1 MRGSRFVVAAW
12 LLAGFVSPGAAEQ
25 FGVAPPGGAE
35 QDVGAVEGPEIQA
48 VLARYCQACHN
59 QRSTVGRETGLAF
72 DALDVGAIAGD
83 AERWEHVV
91 RRLRNGSMPPAGRS
105 RPAADTY
112 DRVAAWIES
121 RLDAAAEAD
130 PDPGRPAV
138 LHRLN
143 RAEYR
148 NAVRDLLALDVDVSS
163 LLPPDTSSYG
173 FDNIGDVLGLSPLLL
188 ESYLAAANRI
198 SRLAVASDSGV
209 AVTADV
215 YRVSTELT
223 QRDRLDGLPFGTR
236 GGTLVEH
243 FFPVDGEYEIR
254 VRLARNGAS
263 GNGGDIVGLNEPHRV
278 EIAVDGARAG
288 LLTVG
293 ANLAAEDSD
302 WSAGPQEAADA
313 NLRVRVPVQA
323 GPRRL
328 AVSFLRRPS
337 AQVERVRRPFLRALL
352 EHDRTH
358 DLPYV
363 SEVIVTGPYRSAA
376 PVSTPS
382 RDRIFTC
389 RPEAGAAA
397 ERACAGE
404 ILSALARR
412 AFRRPIDANDLGVL
426 LPFYEAGR
434 REGGFERG
442 IEQALARLL
451 VSPSFLFRIELDP
464 VDAASGRAYPVE
476 DLSLASRLS
485 FFLWSSL
492 PDDELI
498 ELADRGGLSD
508 PDVLE
513 RQVRRMLADPRADA
527 LADNFA
533 GQWLYLR
540 NVPAARP
547 DFRRFPN
554 VDDNLRHAFRRET
567 ELLFHS
573 IVREDRSVIDLLAA
587 DYTFRQRALG
597 AALRHPVRLR
607 RPLPAREHCRPS
619 DAGRP
624 PGAGQHAHRAVA
636 VDPHVAGEARH
647 LDSREH
653 PRDDAARPAA
663 GRAGAGG
670 ERERRPRDH
679 DAGGDGAA
687 PRQPDVR
694 GVPPVDGPAGAGAGE
709 LRRGRPLAR
718 EGRVG
723 RAAGRFGRASRRHAL
738 HGGRGAEAGIAG
750 EPGAVP
756 ADADGEAAD
765 LCPGARPGVHGR
777 SRGAA
782 HRARRRV
789 RGASFFG
796 AGARHRQERAVP
808 AAAVGR
814 CCSGSG
820 RLTAR
825 SLHRER
831 RRPPGE
837 GWLGGKR
844 SRGRRFAGWKNQER
858 GARGGIMLIT
868 KRALPRRTFLR
879 GAGAALALPLLD
891 AMVPAAS
898 ALSRTAADPVR
909 RLGFVYFPN
918 GANMFQ
924 WQSKGEGKA
933 FELSPTLAPLGP
945 FRDAVTV
952 LSGLDNDPA
961 KTRGAT
967 ASATT
972 RAPVPRG

>member
-1 MRGSRFVVAAW
+1 MQRGFSRGLLGPRFLVVVG
-12 LLAGFVSPGAAEQ
+12 LLVACMGPATARPGFAQPENLAVSAGES
-25 FGVAPPGGAE
+25 GGSA
-35 QDVGAVEGPEIQA
+35 DIQA
-48 VLARYCQACHN
+48 LLRRYCQACHN

-72 DALDVGAIAGD
+72 DVLDAGEIAGD

-91 RRLRNGSMPPAGRS
+91 RRLRNGSMPPAGRL
-105 RPAADTY
+105 RPDAETY
-112 DRVAAWIES
+112 ERVATWLET
-121 RLDAAAEAD
+121 RLDAAADAN

-163 LLPPDTSSYG
+163 VLPPDTSSYG

-223 QRDRLDGLPFGTR
+223 QRNRLEGLPFGTR
-236 GGTLVEH
+236 GGTLVDH

-263 GNGGDIVGLNEPHRV
+263 GNGGDIVGLNEPHQV

-293 ANLAAEDSD
+293 ASAAAEDSD
-302 WSAGPQEAADA
+302 WSAAPQEPGDA

-328 AVSFLRRPS
+328 AVSFLRRPA

-363 SEVIVTGPYRSAA
+363 SEVIVTGPYGPSV
-376 PVSTPS
+376 PESTPS

-389 RPEAGAAA
+389 RPEASAAA
-397 ERACAGE
+397 ERACAEE
-404 ILSALARR
+404 ILAALARR
-412 AFRRPIDANDLGVL
+412 AFRRPVDARDLGVL

-476 DLSLASRLS
+476 DQALASRLS

-492 PDDELI
+492 PDEELL
-498 ELADRGGLSD
+498 ELADRGALSD

-567 ELLFHS
+567 ELLFQS
-573 IVREDRSVIDLLAA
+573 IVREDRSAIDLLAA
-587 DYTFRQRALG
+587 DYTFVNERLARHYDIPHVYGDHFRRVGTADHPMRGGLLGQGSMLTVQSLSTRTSPVKRGIWVLENILGTPPPDPPPDVPELEASANDGRELTMREAMERHRANPTCAACHRLMDPLGLALENFDAVGRWRETDASGEPLDVSGELPDGTRFAGVAELKQALLANPEPFLRTLTEKLLTYALG
-597 AALRHPVRLR
+597 RGLEYADAPAVRRIVRDAAS
-607 RPLPAREHCRPS
+607 REHRFSALVLGIVKSVPFQQRRS
-619 DAGRP
+619 
-624 PGAGQHAHRAVA
+624 
-636 VDPHVAGEARH
+636 AGEA
-647 LDSREH
+647 
-653 PRDDAARPAA
+653 
-663 GRAGAGG
+663 
-670 ERERRPRDH
+670 
-679 DAGGDGAA
+679 
-687 PRQPDVR
+687 
-694 GVPPVDGPAGAGAGE
+694 
-709 LRRGRPLAR
+709 
-718 EGRVG
+718 
-723 RAAGRFGRASRRHAL
+723 AS
-738 HGGRGAEAGIAG
+738 
-750 EPGAVP
+750 V
-756 ADADGEAAD
+756 
-765 LCPGARPGVHGR
+765 
-777 SRGAA
+777 
-782 HRARRRV
+782 
-789 RGASFFG
+789 
-796 AGARHRQERAVP
+796 
-808 AAAVGR
+808 
-814 CCSGSG
+814 
-820 RLTAR
+820 
-825 SLHRER
+825 
-831 RRPPGE
+831 
-837 GWLGGKR
+837 
-844 SRGRRFAGWKNQER
+844 NQ
-858 GARGGIMLIT
+858 
-868 KRALPRRTFLR
+868 
-879 GAGAALALPLLD
+879 
-891 AMVPAAS
+891 
-898 ALSRTAADPVR
+898 
-909 RLGFVYFPN
+909 
-918 GANMFQ
+918 
-924 WQSKGEGKA
+924 
-933 FELSPTLAPLGP
+933 
-945 FRDAVTV
+945 
-952 LSGLDNDPA
+952 
-961 KTRGAT
+961 
-967 ASATT
+967 
-972 RAPVPRG
+972 

>member
-1 MRGSRFVVAAW
+1 MQRGFSRGLLGPRFLVVVG
-12 LLAGFVSPGAAEQ
+12 LLVACMGPATARPGFAQPENLAVSAGES
-25 FGVAPPGGAE
+25 GGSA
-35 QDVGAVEGPEIQA
+35 DIQA
-48 VLARYCQACHN
+48 LLRRYCQACHN

-72 DALDVGAIAGD
+72 DVLDAGEIAGD

-91 RRLRNGSMPPAGRS
+91 RRLRNGSMPPAGRL
-105 RPAADTY
+105 RPDAETY
-112 DRVAAWIES
+112 ERVATWLET
-121 RLDAAAEAD
+121 RLDAAADAN

-163 LLPPDTSSYG
+163 VLPPDTSSYG

-223 QRDRLDGLPFGTR
+223 QRNRLEGLPFGTR
-236 GGTLVEH
+236 GGTLVDH

-263 GNGGDIVGLNEPHRV
+263 GNGGDIVGLNEPHQV

-293 ANLAAEDSD
+293 ASAAAEDAD
-302 WSAGPQEAADA
+302 WSAAPQEPGDA

-328 AVSFLRRPS
+328 AVSFLRRPA

-363 SEVIVTGPYRSAA
+363 SEVIVTGPYGPSV
-376 PVSTPS
+376 PESTPS

-389 RPEAGAAA
+389 RPEASAAA
-397 ERACAGE
+397 ERACAEE
-404 ILSALARR
+404 ILAALARR
-412 AFRRPIDANDLGVL
+412 AFRRPVDARDLGVL

-476 DLSLASRLS
+476 DQALASRLS

-492 PDDELI
+492 PDEQLL
-498 ELADRGGLSD
+498 ELADRGALSD

-567 ELLFHS
+567 ELLFQS
-573 IVREDRSVIDLLAA
+573 IVREDRSAIDLLAA
-587 DYTFRQRALG
+587 DYTFVNERLARHYDIPHVYGDHFRRVSTADHPMRGGLLGQGSMLTVQSLSTRTSPVKRGIWVLENILGTTPPDPPPDVPELEASANDGRELTMREAMERHRANPTCAACHRLMDPLGLALENFDAVGRWRETDASGEPLDVSGELPDGTRFAGVAKLKRALLANPEPFLRTLTEKLLTYALG
-597 AALRHPVRLR
+597 RGLEYTDAPAVRRIVRDAAS
-607 RPLPAREHCRPS
+607 REHRFSALVLGIVKSVPFQQRRS
-619 DAGRP
+619 
-624 PGAGQHAHRAVA
+624 
-636 VDPHVAGEARH
+636 AGEA
-647 LDSREH
+647 
-653 PRDDAARPAA
+653 
-663 GRAGAGG
+663 
-670 ERERRPRDH
+670 
-679 DAGGDGAA
+679 
-687 PRQPDVR
+687 
-694 GVPPVDGPAGAGAGE
+694 
-709 LRRGRPLAR
+709 
-718 EGRVG
+718 
-723 RAAGRFGRASRRHAL
+723 AS
-738 HGGRGAEAGIAG
+738 
-750 EPGAVP
+750 V
-756 ADADGEAAD
+756 
-765 LCPGARPGVHGR
+765 
-777 SRGAA
+777 
-782 HRARRRV
+782 
-789 RGASFFG
+789 
-796 AGARHRQERAVP
+796 
-808 AAAVGR
+808 
-814 CCSGSG
+814 
-820 RLTAR
+820 
-825 SLHRER
+825 
-831 RRPPGE
+831 
-837 GWLGGKR
+837 
-844 SRGRRFAGWKNQER
+844 NQ
-858 GARGGIMLIT
+858 
-868 KRALPRRTFLR
+868 
-879 GAGAALALPLLD
+879 
-891 AMVPAAS
+891 
-898 ALSRTAADPVR
+898 
-909 RLGFVYFPN
+909 
-918 GANMFQ
+918 
-924 WQSKGEGKA
+924 
-933 FELSPTLAPLGP
+933 
-945 FRDAVTV
+945 
-952 LSGLDNDPA
+952 
-961 KTRGAT
+961 
-967 ASATT
+967 
-972 RAPVPRG
+972 

>member
-1 MRGSRFVVAAW
+1 MRGPRFVVAAW
-12 LLAGFVSPGAAEQ
+12 LLAGFASPGVAQQSGAALP
-25 FGVAPPGGAE
+25 GGGAE
-35 QDVGAVEGPEIQA
+35 QDVGAVAGAEIGA

-72 DALDVGAIAGD
+72 DVLDVGEIAGD

-91 RRLRNGSMPPAGRS
+91 RRLRNGSMPPAGRP

-112 DRVAAWIES
+112 DRVATWIES
-121 RLDAAAEAD
+121 RLDAAADAN

-198 SRLAVASDSGV
+198 GRLAVASDSGV

-236 GGTLVEH
+236 GGTLVDH

-263 GNGGDIVGLNEPHRV
+263 GNGGDIVGLNEAHQV

-302 WSAGPQEAADA
+302 WSAGPLEAADA

-363 SEVIVTGPYRSAA
+363 SEVIVTGPYRPAA
-376 PVSTPS
+376 PASTPS

-389 RPEAGAAA
+389 RPEPGAEA
-397 ERACAGE
+397 ERACAEE
-404 ILSALARR
+404 ILTALARQ
-412 AFRRPIDANDLGVL
+412 AYRRPIDANDLGVL

-464 VDAASGRAYPVE
+464 VDAASATAYPVE
-476 DLSLASRLS
+476 DLALASRLS

-492 PDDELI
+492 PDEELLD
-498 ELADRGGLSD
+498 LADRGGLTD

-527 LADNFA
+527 LAENFA

-540 NVPAARP
+540 NVPSARP

-567 ELLFHS
+567 ELLFQS
-573 IVREDRSVIDLLAA
+573 VVREDRSALDLLAA
-587 DYTFRQRALG
+587 DYTFVNERLARHYDIPYVYGDHFRRVSTAGHPMRGGLLG
-597 AALRHPVRLR
+597 QGSMLTVQSLSTRTSPVKRGIWILENILGTT
-607 RPLPAREHCRPS
+607 PPDPPPDVPELEASANDGRELSMRE
-619 DAGRP
+619 AMER
-624 PGAGQHAHRAVA
+624 HRANPTCAACHRLMDPLGLALENFDA
-636 VDPHVAGEARH
+636 VGRW
-647 LDSREH
+647 RET
-653 PRDDAARPAA
+653 DAS
-663 GRAGAGG
+663 
-670 ERERRPRDH
+670 
-679 DAGGDGAA
+679 
-687 PRQPDVR
+687 
-694 GVPPVDGPAGAGAGE
+694 GVPLDVSGALPDGTRIHG
-709 LRRGRPLAR
+709 RRGI
-718 EGRVG
+718 
-723 RAAGRFGRASRRHAL
+723 
-738 HGGRGAEAGIAG
+738 EAGVAG

-765 LCPGARPGVHGR
+765 LRPGARSGIHRRPR
-777 SRGAA
+777 CAA
-782 HRARRRV
+782 DRARRGV
-789 RGASFFG
+789 PGASFFG

-814 CCSGSG
+814 
-820 RLTAR
+820 
-825 SLHRER
+825 
-831 RRPPGE
+831 
-837 GWLGGKR
+837 
-844 SRGRRFAGWKNQER
+844 
-858 GARGGIMLIT
+858 
-868 KRALPRRTFLR
+868 
-879 GAGAALALPLLD
+879 
-891 AMVPAAS
+891 
-898 ALSRTAADPVR
+898 
-909 RLGFVYFPN
+909 
-918 GANMFQ
+918 
-924 WQSKGEGKA
+924 
-933 FELSPTLAPLGP
+933 
-945 FRDAVTV
+945 
-952 LSGLDNDPA
+952 
-961 KTRGAT
+961 
-967 ASATT
+967 
-972 RAPVPRG
+972 

>member
-1 MRGSRFVVAAW
+1 MQRGFSRGLLGPRFLVVVG
-12 LLAGFVSPGAAEQ
+12 LLVACMGPATARPGFAQPENLAVSAGES
-25 FGVAPPGGAE
+25 GGSA
-35 QDVGAVEGPEIQA
+35 DIQA
-48 VLARYCQACHN
+48 LLRRYCQACHN

-72 DALDVGAIAGD
+72 DVLDAGEIAGD

-91 RRLRNGSMPPAGRS
+91 RRLRNGSMPPAGRL
-105 RPAADTY
+105 RPDAETY
-112 DRVAAWIES
+112 ERVATWLET
-121 RLDAAAEAD
+121 RLDAAADAN

-163 LLPPDTSSYG
+163 VLPPDTSSYG

-223 QRDRLDGLPFGTR
+223 QRNRLEGLPFGTR
-236 GGTLVEH
+236 GGTLVDH

-263 GNGGDIVGLNEPHRV
+263 GNGGDIVGLNEPHQV

-293 ANLAAEDSD
+293 ASAAAEDAD
-302 WSAGPQEAADA
+302 WSAAPQEPGDA

-328 AVSFLRRPS
+328 AVSFLRRPA

-363 SEVIVTGPYRSAA
+363 SEVIVTGPYGPSV
-376 PVSTPS
+376 PESTPS

-389 RPEAGAAA
+389 RPEASAAA
-397 ERACAGE
+397 ERACAEE
-404 ILSALARR
+404 ILAALARR
-412 AFRRPIDANDLGVL
+412 AFRRPVDTRDLGVL

-476 DLSLASRLS
+476 DQALASRLS

-492 PDDELI
+492 PDEQLL
-498 ELADRGGLSD
+498 ELADRGALSD
-508 PDVLE
+508 PDVLK

-567 ELLFHS
+567 ELLFQS
-573 IVREDRSVIDLLAA
+573 IVREDRSAIDLLAA
-587 DYTFRQRALG
+587 DYTFVNERLARHYDIPHVYGDHFRRVGTADHPMRGGLLGQGSMLTVQSLSTRTSPVKRGIWVLENILGTTPPDPPPDVPELEASANDGRELTMREAMERHRANPTCAACHRLMDPLGLALENFDAVGRWRETDASGEPLDVSGELPDGTRFTGVAELKQALLANPEPFLRTLTEKLLTYALG
-597 AALRHPVRLR
+597 RGLEYADAPAVRRIVRYAAS
-607 RPLPAREHCRPS
+607 REHRFSALVLGIVKSVPFQQRRS
-619 DAGRP
+619 
-624 PGAGQHAHRAVA
+624 
-636 VDPHVAGEARH
+636 AGEA
-647 LDSREH
+647 
-653 PRDDAARPAA
+653 
-663 GRAGAGG
+663 
-670 ERERRPRDH
+670 
-679 DAGGDGAA
+679 
-687 PRQPDVR
+687 
-694 GVPPVDGPAGAGAGE
+694 
-709 LRRGRPLAR
+709 
-718 EGRVG
+718 
-723 RAAGRFGRASRRHAL
+723 AS
-738 HGGRGAEAGIAG
+738 
-750 EPGAVP
+750 V
-756 ADADGEAAD
+756 
-765 LCPGARPGVHGR
+765 
-777 SRGAA
+777 
-782 HRARRRV
+782 
-789 RGASFFG
+789 
-796 AGARHRQERAVP
+796 
-808 AAAVGR
+808 
-814 CCSGSG
+814 
-820 RLTAR
+820 
-825 SLHRER
+825 
-831 RRPPGE
+831 
-837 GWLGGKR
+837 
-844 SRGRRFAGWKNQER
+844 NQ
-858 GARGGIMLIT
+858 
-868 KRALPRRTFLR
+868 
-879 GAGAALALPLLD
+879 
-891 AMVPAAS
+891 
-898 ALSRTAADPVR
+898 
-909 RLGFVYFPN
+909 
-918 GANMFQ
+918 
-924 WQSKGEGKA
+924 
-933 FELSPTLAPLGP
+933 
-945 FRDAVTV
+945 
-952 LSGLDNDPA
+952 
-961 KTRGAT
+961 
-967 ASATT
+967 
-972 RAPVPRG
+972 

>member
-1 MRGSRFVVAAW
+1 MRGKRFLVVVG
-12 LLAGFVSPGAAEQ
+12 LLAALVGPGAAS
-25 FGVAPPGGAE
+25 PGFAQPGNAAVSAGESGAS
-35 QDVGAVEGPEIQA
+35 AEIQA
-48 VLARYCQACHN
+48 VLTRYCQACHN

-72 DALDVGAIAGD
+72 DVLDVGGIAGD

-91 RRLRNGSMPPAGRS
+91 RRLRNGSMPPAGRR

-112 DRVAAWIES
+112 DRVATWIES
-121 RLDAAAEAD
+121 RLDAAADAN

-163 LLPPDTSSYG
+163 LLPPDTSSFG

-198 SRLAVASDSGV
+198 SRFAVASDSGV

-236 GGTLVEH
+236 GGTLVDH

-263 GNGGDIVGLNEPHRV
+263 GNGGDIVGLNEPHHV

-288 LLTVG
+288 LLTAG
-293 ANLAAEDSD
+293 ANVSAEDSD
-302 WSAGPQEAADA
+302 WDAAPQEAGDA

-328 AVSFLRRPS
+328 AVSFLRRPA

-363 SEVIVTGPYRSAA
+363 SEVIVTGPYGPAV
-376 PVSTPS
+376 PESTPS

-397 ERACAGE
+397 ERACAEE
-404 ILSALARR
+404 ILSAVAQR
-412 AFRRPIDANDLGVL
+412 AFRRPVDSNDLGVL

-451 VSPSFLFRIELDP
+451 VSPSFLFRMELDP

-476 DLSLASRLS
+476 DSALASRLS

-492 PDDELI
+492 PDEELLD
-498 ELADRGGLSD
+498 LADRGELSD

-567 ELLFHS
+567 ELLFQS
-573 IVREDRSVIDLLAA
+573 IVREDRSVLDLLAA
-587 DYTFRQRALG
+587 DYTFVNERLARHYDIPYVYGDRFRRVGTADHPMRGGLLG
-597 AALRHPVRLR
+597 QGSMLTVQSLSTRTSPVKRGIWILENILGTT
-607 RPLPAREHCRPS
+607 PPDPPPDVPELEASANDGRELTMRE
-619 DAGRP
+619 AMER
-624 PGAGQHAHRAVA
+624 HRANPTCA
-636 VDPHVAGEARH
+636 ACHRLMDPLG
-647 LDSREH
+647 
-653 PRDDAARPAA
+653 
-663 GRAGAGG
+663 
-670 ERERRPRDH
+670 
-679 DAGGDGAA
+679 
-687 PRQPDVR
+687 
-694 GVPPVDGPAGAGAGE
+694 
-709 LRRGRPLAR
+709 LAL
-718 EGRVG
+718 EN
-723 RAAGRFGRASRRHAL
+723 F
-738 HGGRGAEAGIAG
+738 
-750 EPGAVP
+750 
-756 ADADGEAAD
+756 D
-765 LCPGARPGVHGR
+765 
-777 SRGAA
+777 
-782 HRARRRV
+782 
-789 RGASFFG
+789 
-796 AGARHRQERAVP
+796 
-808 AAAVGR
+808 AVGR
-814 CCSGSG
+814 WREADASGEPLDVSG
-820 RLTAR
+820 ELPDGTPFTGVAE
-825 SLHRER
+825 L
-831 RRPPGE
+831 
-837 GWLGGKR
+837 K
-844 SRGRRFAGWKNQER
+844 Q
-858 GARGGIMLIT
+858 
-868 KRALPRRTFLR
+868 ALLANPEPFLR
-879 GAGAALALPLLD
+879 TLTEKLLTYALGRGLEYTD
-891 AMVPAAS
+891 APAVRRIVRDAAS
-898 ALSRTAADPVR
+898 GEHRFSALV
-909 RLGFVYFPN
+909 LGIVK
-918 GANMFQ
+918 
-924 WQSKGEGKA
+924 SV
-933 FELSPTLAPLGP
+933 P
-945 FRDAVTV
+945 FRQRRSAGTAPETV
-952 LSGLDNDPA
+952 N
-961 KTRGAT
+961 
-967 ASATT
+967 
-972 RAPVPRG
+972 

>member
-1 MRGSRFVVAAW
+1 MRGPRLVVVAS
-12 LLAGFVSPGAAEQ
+12 LLAGLVGPGWAQPGLAQPAGGVATATTGERGAATA
-25 FGVAPPGGAE
+25 G
-35 QDVGAVEGPEIQA
+35 GAVEGTEIQA
-48 VLARYCQACHN
+48 VLSRYCQACHN

-72 DALDVGAIAGD
+72 DALDVGEVAGD

-91 RRLRNGSMPPAGRS
+91 RRLRNGSMPPAGRP

-112 DRVAAWIES
+112 DRVATWIES
-121 RLDAAAEAD
+121 RLDAAADAN

-236 GGTLVEH
+236 GGTLVDH

-263 GNGGDIVGLNEPHRV
+263 GNSGDIVGLTEPHQV

-288 LLTVG
+288 LLTAG
-293 ANLAAEDSD
+293 ANASAGDSD
-302 WSAGPQEAADA
+302 WDAAPQEAGDA
-313 NLRVRVPVQA
+313 QLRVRVPVRA

-328 AVSFLRRPS
+328 AVSFLGRPS
-337 AQVERVRRPFLRALL
+337 ALVERVRRPFLRALL
-352 EHDRTH
+352 EQNRTH

-363 SEVIVTGPYRSAA
+363 SEVIVTGPYGPAV
-376 PVSTPS
+376 PESTPS

-397 ERACAGE
+397 ERACAEE
-404 ILSALARR
+404 ILSALAQR
-412 AFRRPIDANDLGVL
+412 AFRRPVDANDLGVL

-476 DLSLASRLS
+476 DSALASRLS

-492 PDDELI
+492 PDEELLG
-498 ELADRGGLSD
+498 LADRGELSD

-527 LADNFA
+527 LAENFA

-547 DFRRFPN
+547 DFRRFPD

-567 ELLFHS
+567 ELLFQS

-587 DYTFRQRALG
+587 DYTFVNERLARHYDIPHVYGDHFRRVGTAGHPMRGGLLGQGSMLTVQSLSTRTSPVKRGIWILENVLGTVPPDPPPDVPELEASANDGRELTMREAMERHRANPTCAACHRLMDPLGLALENFDAVGRWRETDASGAPLDVSGALPDGTRFTGVAELKQALLANPEPFLRTLTEKLLTYALG
-597 AALRHPVRLR
+597 RGLEYTDAPAVRR
-607 RPLPAREHCRPS
+607 I
-619 DAGRP
+619 
-624 PGAGQHAHRAVA
+624 V
-636 VDPHVAGEARH
+636 
-647 LDSREH
+647 
-653 PRDDAARPAA
+653 
-663 GRAGAGG
+663 
-670 ERERRPRDH
+670 
-679 DAGGDGAA
+679 
-687 PRQPDVR
+687 
-694 GVPPVDGPAGAGAGE
+694 
-709 LRRGRPLAR
+709 
-718 EGRVG
+718 
-723 RAAGRFGRASRRHAL
+723 
-738 HGGRGAEAGIAG
+738 
-750 EPGAVP
+750 
-756 ADADGEAAD
+756 
-765 LCPGARPGVHGR
+765 
-777 SRGAA
+777 RGAA
-782 HRARRRV
+782 SEEHR
-789 RGASFFG
+789 F
-796 AGARHRQERAVP
+796 
-808 AAAVGR
+808 
-814 CCSGSG
+814 
-820 RLTAR
+820 
-825 SLHRER
+825 
-831 RRPPGE
+831 
-837 GWLGGKR
+837 
-844 SRGRRFAGWKNQER
+844 
-858 GARGGIMLIT
+858 
-868 KRALPRRTFLR
+868 
-879 GAGAALALPLLD
+879 
-891 AMVPAAS
+891 S
-898 ALSRTAADPVR
+898 ALV
-909 RLGFVYFPN
+909 LGIVK
-918 GANMFQ
+918 
-924 WQSKGEGKA
+924 SV
-933 FELSPTLAPLGP
+933 P
-945 FRDAVTV
+945 FRQRRSAGDPPPAVE
-952 LSGLDNDPA
+952 
-961 KTRGAT
+961 
-967 ASATT
+967 
-972 RAPVPRG
+972 

>member
-1 MRGSRFVVAAW
+1 MPGPRFVAVAW
-12 LLAGFVSPGAAEQ
+12 LLVGLGGPGLAQPGFAQPADGAATATAGER
-25 FGVAPPGGAE
+25 GAATAGSA
-35 QDVGAVEGPEIQA
+35 VGDTEIEA
-48 VLARYCQACHN
+48 VLSRYCQACHN

-72 DALDVGAIAGD
+72 DALDVGDVAGD

-91 RRLRNGSMPPAGRS
+91 RRLRNGSMPPAGRP
-105 RPAADTY
+105 RPDAGTY
-112 DRVAAWIES
+112 DRVATWLET
-121 RLDAAAEAD
+121 RLDAAADAN

-148 NAVRDLLALDVDVSS
+148 NAIRDLFALDVDVSAV
-163 LLPPDTSSYG
+163 LPPDTSSYG

-236 GGTLVEH
+236 GGTLVDH

-263 GNGGDIVGLNEPHRV
+263 GNGGDIVGLNEAHQV

-293 ANLAAEDSD
+293 AHLAAEDSD

-363 SEVIVTGPYRSAA
+363 SEVIVTGPYRPAA
-376 PVSTPS
+376 TDRTPS

-389 RPEAGAAA
+389 RPAARAAA
-397 ERACAGE
+397 ERACAE
-404 ILSALARR
+404 QILGTLARR

-476 DLSLASRLS
+476 DLALASRLS
-485 FFLWSSL
+485 FFLWSSV
-492 PDDELI
+492 PDEELLD
-498 ELADRGGLSD
+498 LADRGELSD

-567 ELLFHS
+567 ELLFQS

-587 DYTFRQRALG
+587 DYTFVNERLARHYDIPHVYGDHFRRVGTAGHPMRGGLLGQGSMLTVQSLSTRTSPVKRGIWILENVLGTTPPDPPPDVPELEASANDGRTLSMREAMERHRANPTCAACHRLMDPLGLALENFDAVGRWRETDASGAPLDVSGALPDGTRFTGVAELKQALLANPEPFLRTLAEKLLTYALG
-597 AALRHPVRLR
+597 RGLEYTDAPAVRRIVRDAA
-607 RPLPAREHCRPS
+607 
-619 DAGRP
+619 
-624 PGAGQHAHRAVA
+624 
-636 VDPHVAGEARH
+636 
-647 LDSREH
+647 SREH
-653 PRDDAARPAA
+653 RFSALVLGIVESVPFRQ
-663 GRAGAGG
+663 
-670 ERERRPRDH
+670 RRS
-679 DAGGDGAA
+679 AGAA
-687 PRQPDVR
+687 P
-694 GVPPVDGPAGAGAGE
+694 
-709 LRRGRPLAR
+709 
-718 EGRVG
+718 
-723 RAAGRFGRASRRHAL
+723 
-738 HGGRGAEAGIAG
+738 EA
-750 EPGAVP
+750 V
-756 ADADGEAAD
+756 
-765 LCPGARPGVHGR
+765 
-777 SRGAA
+777 
-782 HRARRRV
+782 
-789 RGASFFG
+789 
-796 AGARHRQERAVP
+796 
-808 AAAVGR
+808 
-814 CCSGSG
+814 
-820 RLTAR
+820 
-825 SLHRER
+825 
-831 RRPPGE
+831 
-837 GWLGGKR
+837 
-844 SRGRRFAGWKNQER
+844 N
-858 GARGGIMLIT
+858 
-868 KRALPRRTFLR
+868 
-879 GAGAALALPLLD
+879 
-891 AMVPAAS
+891 
-898 ALSRTAADPVR
+898 
-909 RLGFVYFPN
+909 
-918 GANMFQ
+918 
-924 WQSKGEGKA
+924 
-933 FELSPTLAPLGP
+933 
-945 FRDAVTV
+945 
-952 LSGLDNDPA
+952 
-961 KTRGAT
+961 
-967 ASATT
+967 
-972 RAPVPRG
+972 

>member
-1 MRGSRFVVAAW
+1 MQRGFSRGLLGPRFLVVVG
-12 LLAGFVSPGAAEQ
+12 LLVACMGPATARPGFAQPENLAVSAGES
-25 FGVAPPGGAE
+25 GGSA
-35 QDVGAVEGPEIQA
+35 DIQA
-48 VLARYCQACHN
+48 LLRRYCQACHN

-72 DALDVGAIAGD
+72 DVLDAGEIAGD

-91 RRLRNGSMPPAGRS
+91 RRLRNGSMPPAGRL
-105 RPAADTY
+105 RPDAETY
-112 DRVAAWIES
+112 ERVATWLET
-121 RLDAAAEAD
+121 RLDAAADAN

-163 LLPPDTSSYG
+163 VLPPDTSSYG

-223 QRDRLDGLPFGTR
+223 QRNRLDGLPFGTR
-236 GGTLVEH
+236 GGTLVNH

-263 GNGGDIVGLNEPHRV
+263 GNGGDIVGLNEAHQV

-302 WSAGPQEAADA
+302 WNAGPLEAADA

-363 SEVIVTGPYRSAA
+363 SEVIVTGPYGPSV
-376 PVSTPS
+376 PESTPS

-389 RPEAGAAA
+389 RPEASAAA
-397 ERACAGE
+397 ERACAEE
-404 ILSALARR
+404 ILAALARR
-412 AFRRPIDANDLGVL
+412 AFRRPVDARDLGVL

-476 DLSLASRLS
+476 DQALASRLS

-492 PDDELI
+492 PDEQLL
-498 ELADRGGLSD
+498 ELADRGALSD

-567 ELLFHS
+567 ELLFQS
-573 IVREDRSVIDLLAA
+573 IVREDRSAIDLLAA
-587 DYTFRQRALG
+587 DYTFVNERLARHYDIPHVYGDHFRRVGTADHPMRGGLLGQGSMLTVQSLSTRTSPVKRGIWVLENILGTTPPDPPPDVPELEASANDGRELTMREAMERHRANPTCAACHRLMDPLGLALENFDAVGRWRETDASGEPLDVSGELPDGTRFTGVTELKRALLANPKPFLRTLTEKLLTYALGRGLEYTDAPAVRGIVRDAASREHRFSALVLGIVKSVPFRQR
-597 AALRHPVRLR
+597 R
-607 RPLPAREHCRPS
+607 S
-619 DAGRP
+619 
-624 PGAGQHAHRAVA
+624 
-636 VDPHVAGEARH
+636 AGEA
-647 LDSREH
+647 
-653 PRDDAARPAA
+653 
-663 GRAGAGG
+663 
-670 ERERRPRDH
+670 
-679 DAGGDGAA
+679 
-687 PRQPDVR
+687 
-694 GVPPVDGPAGAGAGE
+694 
-709 LRRGRPLAR
+709 
-718 EGRVG
+718 
-723 RAAGRFGRASRRHAL
+723 
-738 HGGRGAEAGIAG
+738 
-750 EPGAVP
+750 
-756 ADADGEAAD
+756 
-765 LCPGARPGVHGR
+765 
-777 SRGAA
+777 
-782 HRARRRV
+782 
-789 RGASFFG
+789 
-796 AGARHRQERAVP
+796 
-808 AAAVGR
+808 AAV
-814 CCSGSG
+814 
-820 RLTAR
+820 
-825 SLHRER
+825 
-831 RRPPGE
+831 
-837 GWLGGKR
+837 
-844 SRGRRFAGWKNQER
+844 N
-858 GARGGIMLIT
+858 
-868 KRALPRRTFLR
+868 
-879 GAGAALALPLLD
+879 
-891 AMVPAAS
+891 
-898 ALSRTAADPVR
+898 
-909 RLGFVYFPN
+909 
-918 GANMFQ
+918 
-924 WQSKGEGKA
+924 
-933 FELSPTLAPLGP
+933 
-945 FRDAVTV
+945 
-952 LSGLDNDPA
+952 
-961 KTRGAT
+961 
-967 ASATT
+967 
-972 RAPVPRG
+972 

>member
-1 MRGSRFVVAAW
+1 MQRGFSRGLLGPRFLVVVG
-12 LLAGFVSPGAAEQ
+12 LLVACMGPATALPGFAQPENLAVSAGES
-25 FGVAPPGGAE
+25 GGSAN
-35 QDVGAVEGPEIQA
+35 IQA
-48 VLARYCQACHN
+48 LLRRYCQACHN

-72 DALDVGAIAGD
+72 DVLDAGEIAGD

-91 RRLRNGSMPPAGRS
+91 RRLRNGSMPPAGRL
-105 RPAADTY
+105 RPDAETY
-112 DRVAAWIES
+112 ERVATWLET
-121 RLDAAAEAD
+121 RLDAAADAN

-163 LLPPDTSSYG
+163 VLPPDTASYG

-223 QRDRLDGLPFGTR
+223 QRNRLEGLPFGTR
-236 GGTLVEH
+236 GGTLVDH

-263 GNGGDIVGLNEPHRV
+263 GNGGDIVGLNEPHQV

-293 ANLAAEDSD
+293 ASVAAEDSD
-302 WSAGPQEAADA
+302 WSAAPQEPGDA

-328 AVSFLRRPS
+328 AVSFLRRPA

-363 SEVIVTGPYRSAA
+363 SEVIVTGPYGPSV
-376 PVSTPS
+376 PESTPS

-389 RPEAGAAA
+389 RPEASAAA
-397 ERACAGE
+397 ERACAEE
-404 ILSALARR
+404 ILAALARR
-412 AFRRPIDANDLGVL
+412 AFRRPVDARDLGVL

-476 DLSLASRLS
+476 DQALASRLS

-492 PDDELI
+492 PDEELL
-498 ELADRGGLSD
+498 ELADRGALSD

-567 ELLFHS
+567 ELLFQS
-573 IVREDRSVIDLLAA
+573 IVREDRSAIDLLAA
-587 DYTFRQRALG
+587 DYTFVNERLARHYDIPHVYGDHFRRVGTADHPMRGGLLGQGSMLTVQSLSTRTSPVKRGIWVLENILGTTPPDPPPDVPELEASANDGRELTMREAMERHRANPTCAACHRLMDPLGLALENFDAVGRWRETDASGEPLDVSGELPDGTRFAGVAELKQALLANPEPFLRTLTEKLLTYALG
-597 AALRHPVRLR
+597 RGLEYADAPAVRRIVRDAAS
-607 RPLPAREHCRPS
+607 REHRFSALVLGIVKSVPFQQRRS
-619 DAGRP
+619 
-624 PGAGQHAHRAVA
+624 
-636 VDPHVAGEARH
+636 AGEA
-647 LDSREH
+647 
-653 PRDDAARPAA
+653 
-663 GRAGAGG
+663 
-670 ERERRPRDH
+670 
-679 DAGGDGAA
+679 
-687 PRQPDVR
+687 
-694 GVPPVDGPAGAGAGE
+694 
-709 LRRGRPLAR
+709 
-718 EGRVG
+718 
-723 RAAGRFGRASRRHAL
+723 ASVN
-738 HGGRGAEAGIAG
+738 
-750 EPGAVP
+750 P
-756 ADADGEAAD
+756 
-765 LCPGARPGVHGR
+765 
-777 SRGAA
+777 
-782 HRARRRV
+782 
-789 RGASFFG
+789 
-796 AGARHRQERAVP
+796 
-808 AAAVGR
+808 
-814 CCSGSG
+814 
-820 RLTAR
+820 
-825 SLHRER
+825 
-831 RRPPGE
+831 
-837 GWLGGKR
+837 
-844 SRGRRFAGWKNQER
+844 
-858 GARGGIMLIT
+858 
-868 KRALPRRTFLR
+868 
-879 GAGAALALPLLD
+879 
-891 AMVPAAS
+891 
-898 ALSRTAADPVR
+898 
-909 RLGFVYFPN
+909 
-918 GANMFQ
+918 
-924 WQSKGEGKA
+924 
-933 FELSPTLAPLGP
+933 
-945 FRDAVTV
+945 
-952 LSGLDNDPA
+952 
-961 KTRGAT
+961 
-967 ASATT
+967 
-972 RAPVPRG
+972 

>member
-1 MRGSRFVVAAW
+1 MRGPRFAAAAW
-12 LLAGFVSPGAAEQ
+12 LAAGLVVPGLAQPGFAQPENAAVSAGES
-25 FGVAPPGGAE
+25 GGSA
-35 QDVGAVEGPEIQA
+35 EIQA

-59 QRSTVGRETGLAF
+59 RRSTVGRETGLAF
-72 DALDVGAIAGD
+72 DVLDVGGVAGD
-83 AERWEHVV
+83 AERWEQVV
-91 RRLRNGSMPPAGRS
+91 RRLRNGSMPPAGRP
-105 RPAADTY
+105 RPPADSY
-112 DRVAAWIES
+112 DRVATWLET
-121 RLDAAAEAD
+121 RLDAAADAN

-198 SRLAVASDSGV
+198 SRLAVAGDAGV

-236 GGTLVEH
+236 GGTLVDH

-263 GNGGDIVGLNEPHRV
+263 GNGGDIVGLNEPHQV

-288 LLTVG
+288 LLTAG
-293 ANLAAEDSD
+293 ANVAAEDSG
-302 WSAGPQEAADA
+302 WSTGPREAGDA

-328 AVSFLRRPS
+328 AVSFLGRPS

-363 SEVIVTGPYRSAA
+363 GEVIVTGPYFPAA
-376 PVSTPS
+376 PAGTPS

-397 ERACAGE
+397 ERACAEE
-404 ILSALARR
+404 ILTALARR
-412 AFRRPIDANDLGVL
+412 AFRRPIEANDLGVL

-464 VDAASGRAYPVE
+464 VDAAAGRAYPIE
-476 DLSLASRLS
+476 DPVLASRLS

-492 PDDELI
+492 PDEELLD
-498 ELADRGGLSD
+498 LADRGELSD

-513 RQVRRMLADPRADA
+513 QQVRRMLADPRADA

-567 ELLFHS
+567 ELLFQS

-587 DYTFRQRALG
+587 DYTFVNERLARHYDIPHVYGDHFRRIGTAAHPMRGGLLGQGSMLTVQSLSTRTSPVKRGIWILENILGTTPPDPPPDVPELEAGANDGRRLSMREAMERHRANPTCAACHRLMDPLGLALENFDAVGRWRETDASGEPLDVSGELPDGIRFTGVAELKQALLANPEPFLRTLTEKLLTYALG
-597 AALRHPVRLR
+597 RGLEYTDAPAVRRIVRDAA
-607 RPLPAREHCRPS
+607 
-619 DAGRP
+619 
-624 PGAGQHAHRAVA
+624 
-636 VDPHVAGEARH
+636 
-647 LDSREH
+647 SREH
-653 PRDDAARPAA
+653 
-663 GRAGAGG
+663 
-670 ERERRPRDH
+670 
-679 DAGGDGAA
+679 
-687 PRQPDVR
+687 
-694 GVPPVDGPAGAGAGE
+694 
-709 LRRGRPLAR
+709 
-718 EGRVG
+718 
-723 RAAGRFGRASRRHAL
+723 RFS
-738 HGGRGAEAGIAG
+738 
-750 EPGAVP
+750 
-756 ADADGEAAD
+756 
-765 LCPGARPGVHGR
+765 
-777 SRGAA
+777 
-782 HRARRRV
+782 
-789 RGASFFG
+789 
-796 AGARHRQERAVP
+796 
-808 AAAVGR
+808 
-814 CCSGSG
+814 
-820 RLTAR
+820 
-825 SLHRER
+825 
-831 RRPPGE
+831 
-837 GWLGGKR
+837 
-844 SRGRRFAGWKNQER
+844 
-858 GARGGIMLIT
+858 
-868 KRALPRRTFLR
+868 
-879 GAGAALALPLLD
+879 ALALGI
-891 AMVPAAS
+891 VKS
-898 ALSRTAADPVR
+898 V
-909 RLGFVYFPN
+909 
-918 GANMFQ
+918 
-924 WQSKGEGKA
+924 
-933 FELSPTLAPLGP
+933 P
-945 FRDAVTV
+945 FRQRRSA
-952 LSGLDNDPA
+952 GPA
-961 KTRGAT
+961 PEAMN
-967 ASATT
+967 
-972 RAPVPRG
+972 